1 MCGIVAQINAEDVF
15 DKETLRHRGPD
26 EISNFNFNSLQV
38 EYSRLSITGGS
49 SGSAPVVSENGRWVC
64 FLNGEVYNFKSLRI
78 RHGLV
83 YSNSDTKIITEGV
96 AKFGV
101 GFLKELRGMFAG
113 LILDK
118 YSNKIFIFR
127 DALGE
132 KPLFI
137 NSENNVITISSEF
150 NSMMKILGRPL
161 ALNSAA
167 VKSYFRFGYA
177 EEPETFDL
185 YINSIPRGSVYSID
199 LAERSLKME
208 FSLEGYNSDEM
219 EATLP
224 ELLNLIYEETLHT
237 EVPSALALSS
247 GIDSSS
253 LFVAKAK
260 RDSTDFNPII
270 LDLPNSPNLSEAH
283 SAKLACLA
291 LGFDPII
298 AHMNSDNILHDLQVL
313 ANANDQPHADP
324 SGLSYLKIF
333 EAANAYGK
341 KVVFLGHGP
350 DEFFWGYPW
359 LFNTFQKRVLPFFI
373 PGPSKLNFR
382 GPYFWNTPGMSQK
395 LIKSLEFDSTPNR
408 NFDSTDKFL
417 VSDDPW
423 RKATSYV
430 AHNYLSQNGL
440 RQSDRLAMHF
450 SVEPRTPYADS
461 RIYGWA
467 QGHCSHNPNDSF
479 DKKLFRASL
488 DLGDLEYLRDK
499 EKIGFRSEFDTWFNS
514 KDMPNFY
521 ESAAKK
527 VAEANLPW
535 KTNILN
541 LNLNPVEKYRILMLG
556 LWL

>member
-1 MCGIVAQINAEDVF
+1 VCGIVARVNATDDF
-15 DKETLRHRGPD
+15 HKETLRHRGPD

-38 EYSRLSITGGS
+38 EYSRLSVTGGS
-49 SGSAPVVSENGRWVC
+49 SGSAPVISESGRWVC
-64 FLNGEVYNFKSLRI
+64 FLNGEVYNFKALRTS
-78 RHGLV
+78 HALL
-83 YSNSDTKIITEGV
+83 YSSSDTKIVVEGV

-101 GFLKELRGMFAG
+101 VFLKELRGMFAG

-118 YSNKIFIFR
+118 FSNKVFLFR

-137 NSENNVITISSEF
+137 NSENSVITISSEF
-150 NSMMKILGRPL
+150 KSMMKILGRPL
-161 ALNSAA
+161 LLNSAA
-167 VKSYFRFGYA
+167 VESYFRFGYA

-185 YINSIPRGSVYSID
+185 RIHSIPRGSVFSID
-199 LAERSLKME
+199 LSNRSLKRE

-224 ELLNLIYEETLHT
+224 ELLNLIYEETLYT

-260 RDSTDFNPII
+260 RDRTNFNPII
-270 LDLPNSPNLSEAH
+270 LDLPNSPNLSEAS
-283 SAKLACLA
+283 SAKSACSA

-298 AHMNSDNILHDLQVL
+298 AYMHNDNILHDLQVL

-333 EAANAYGK
+333 EAANAYEK

-359 LFNTFQKRVLPFFI
+359 LFKTFQKRMLPFLI
-373 PGPSKLNFR
+373 PRPTKLNYR

-395 LIKSLEFDSTPNR
+395 LLRSIEFNSTHNR
-408 NFDSTDKFL
+408 NFDSTDSYL
-417 VSDDPW
+417 ISDDPW

-461 RIYGWA
+461 RLYGWA
-467 QGHCSHNPNDSF
+467 QAHCSHNPNDSF
-479 DKKLFRASL
+479 NKKLFRASL

-514 KDMPNFY
+514 KDMPDFY
-521 ESAAKK
+521 QSAAKK
-527 VAEANLPW
+527 VAEVNLPW
-535 KTNILN
+535 KGNILN